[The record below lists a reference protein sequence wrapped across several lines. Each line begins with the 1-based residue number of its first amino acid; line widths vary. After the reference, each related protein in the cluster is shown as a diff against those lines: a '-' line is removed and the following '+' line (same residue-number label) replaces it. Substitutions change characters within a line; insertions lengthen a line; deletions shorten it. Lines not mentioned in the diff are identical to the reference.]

1 MKISLGLPDAKKKLA
16 SFADVAHLARK
27 NRELDIPLPVIINE
41 LIKDG
46 LLSEESAKISRA
58 VIKDSSKSG
67 VGALAQLASKEWINQ
82 IDKDKRLSS
91 DFLARWMAGKLGMP
105 FYRIDSLELDA
116 SVVTNALHYKTAHR
130 YQVLPVEISDNSVT
144 VATTEPFNQNWHDE
158 LHRQTRR
165 SPRLVIADPTVIR
178 DKIEEVY
185 NLARF
190 VGSAAGNIRTDPGA
204 VRNLEQLLKIDG
216 SDADSEQNV
225 VKIVDWLLQY
235 AIKEKASDIHVE
247 PKREKVL
254 VRLRIDGL
262 LNTVYSFPASVGA
275 SLTSRL
281 KILGRMNIAEK
292 RKPQD
297 GRIKTLLPGGMEVE
311 LRLSTMPT
319 TFGEKMVMRIF
330 DPNILESSFIDLGL
344 DPREVEVWQR
354 LIQNRHG
361 IILVTGPTGSGK
373 TTTLYT
379 SLRSVATSQNNV
391 CTIEDPIEMV
401 DPTFNQM
408 QVMPQIDLTFSQG
421 VRTLLRQDPD
431 IIMIGEIRDH
441 ETAEIACQSSLT
453 GHLVFSTLHTNDSA
467 SAVIRLLELGI
478 PYYMIKATVIGIVAQ
493 RLLRVLCPACKEL
506 VEEGISDEDWKSIT
520 QPFRVPKPEKVYRAK
535 GCEKCRLSGY
545 QGRKGIYEILETR
558 GEVLRLIAADT
569 DLEALRRAALK
580 QGTHHLRL
588 CGAKMLG
595 RGLTTLDE
603 VMRTCPIF

>member
-1 MKISLGLPDAKKKLA
+1 M
-16 SFADVAHLARK
+16 ARK
-27 NRELDIPLPVIINE
+27 NRELNIPVRVIIDE
-41 LIKDG
+41 LVAGG
-46 LLSEESAKISRA
+46 LLSEESAKLSRA
-58 VIKDSSKSG
+58 VIKDSVKPG
-67 VGALAQLASKEWINQ
+67 LGALAQMASKEWVNQ
-82 IDKDKRLSS
+82 LDKDKRLSS
-91 DFLARWMAGKLGMP
+91 DFLARWLAGKLGMP

-116 SVVTNALHYKTAHR
+116 AVVTNALHYKTAQR
-130 YQVLPVEISDNSVT
+130 YQVLPVQIGDDFVT

-158 LHRQTRR
+158 IHRQTKRN
-165 SPRLVIADPTVIR
+165 PRLVIADPTVIK

-190 VGSAAGNIRTDPGA
+190 VGSAAGSVRTDPSA
-204 VRNLEQLLKIDG
+204 VRNLEQLLKVDG
-216 SDADSEQNV
+216 SDADSEQNI

-235 AIKEKASDIHVE
+235 AIKEKASDIHIE

-262 LNTVYSFPASVGA
+262 LNTVYSFPGSVGA

-297 GRIKTLLPGGMEVE
+297 GRIKTLLPGGLEVE

-330 DPNILESSFIDLGL
+330 DPNILESSFVDLGL

-431 IIMIGEIRDH
+431 IIMIGEIRDY

-467 SAVIRLLELGI
+467 SAVIRMLELGV

-493 RLLRVLCPACKEL
+493 RLLRVLCPVCKEL
-506 VEEGISDEDWKSIT
+506 VEEGVSDEDWKSIT

-535 GCEKCRLSGY
+535 GCEKCRLTGY

-558 GEVLRLIAADT
+558 GEVLRLITADT

-603 VMRTCPIF
+603 VMRTCPVF